1 MRISDWSSDVCSSDL
16 FPQLLVRGASL
27 AALTSVGQDIVQA
40 LFARAHVHAF
50 PVSSRSRSATLRAAS
65 ILRLCL
71 VISPRSAAAWRLR
84 RLATACSARCRSGLQ
99 PNISSGLR
107 LCQTDMVNLERARPK
122 IGRAHV

>member
-1 MRISDWSSDVCSSDL
+1 MTKHVDNRSRREAYQ

-99 PNISSGLR
+99 PNISS
-107 LCQTDMVNLERARPK
+107 E
-122 IGRAHV
+122 IGRASCRERVWHYV